1 MIPPRLSI
9 FRFTCV
15 GLLALATGCASGQLA
30 APAGTP
36 VADPAPFAATLIA
49 GSRPSSAQQQI
60 NFGWALE
67 EGGSRV
73 RGQGVV
79 RVQVP
84 GRIRLDLF
92 GLRGETYLM
101 AALVDG
107 EFRLP
112 SAARSAVALPSPT
125 LLWGALGVVEPPPD
139 GILRT
144 ANETADGAELRY
156 ETAAGETFVYS
167 FRGGATTGYDLL
179 SLERAGSRGVLET
192 INVVRGGDGAVTQT
206 SYRDW
211 QAFRD
216 LTLDITGAAPASSF
230 PSSIWNPDAPTP

>member
-1 MIPPRLSI
+1 MNLRRF
-9 FRFTCV
+9 FRRV
-15 GLLALATGCASGQLA
+15 ASLGLVTVVAGCASGQLA
-30 APAGTP
+30 APVGTP

-49 GSRPSSAQQQI
+49 GSQPSTPQQQI
-60 NFGWALE
+60 NFGWTLA

-79 RVQVP
+79 RVQTP

-112 SAARSAVALPSPT
+112 SAARAAVALPSPT
-125 LLWGALGVVEPPPD
+125 LLWGALGVVAPPPD

-144 ANETADGAELRY
+144 ANETGDGAELRY
-156 ETAAGETFVYS
+156 ETSAGETFVYRFQGS
-167 FRGGATTGYDLL
+167 AAASYDLV

-192 INVVRGGDGAVTQT
+192 ISVSRGSDGAITQT
-206 SYRDW
+206 TYRDW

-216 LTLDITGAAPASSF
+216 LTLDITEIQPASSF